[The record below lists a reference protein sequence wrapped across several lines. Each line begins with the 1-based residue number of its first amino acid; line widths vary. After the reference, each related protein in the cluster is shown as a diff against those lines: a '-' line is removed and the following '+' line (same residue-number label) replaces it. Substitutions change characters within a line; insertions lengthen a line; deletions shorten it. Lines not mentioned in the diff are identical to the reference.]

1 MASIYTHETLR
12 KMFQSAFQLAEW
24 YSFLQH
30 FFHATELKKTP
41 ESIHTPH
48 AEEEGHYIGC
58 IETSDYFRIGL
69 FCYQIRKGSVANRRV
84 GLRNLVRS
92 FINPQ
97 WGEFDAALVVYDSHD
112 HWRLSS
118 ICDIKEESTAPKRYT
133 YVFGNKDL
141 LYRTPIERLLYL
153 QKKASHLRT

>member
-84 GLRNLVRS
+84 GLRNLVVLHQSAMGR
-92 FINPQ
+92 I
-97 WGEFDAALVVYDSHD
+97 
-112 HWRLSS
+112 
-118 ICDIKEESTAPKRYT
+118 
-133 YVFGNKDL
+133 
-141 LYRTPIERLLYL
+141 
-153 QKKASHLRT
+153 

>member
-84 GLRNLVRS
+84 GLRNLSGPSSIRNGENLMPPSWCMIVTTTGGYPLS
-92 FINPQ
+92 AISKKNPQ
-97 WGEFDAALVVYDSHD
+97 PPNA
-112 HWRLSS
+112 
-118 ICDIKEESTAPKRYT
+118 TPT
-133 YVFGNKDL
+133 YSATK
-141 LYRTPIERLLYL
+141 TCCTE
-153 QKKASHLRT
+153 LR